1 MKDCPRTNPVLLISG
16 FPRNVEQIHHFE
28 KKVGVRPIL
37 VLIDCSEVKLR
48 KNLSRRRKVGGQYNP
63 KAYKQRLKIY
73 RRQTLPMLKYLDK
86 KNRLKIVDG
95 DKDSTE
101 IDKELQDIL

>member
-1 MKDCPRTNPVLLISG
+1 MKKHSSCINYKIS
-16 FPRNVEQIHHFE
+16 IYI
-28 KKVGVRPIL
+28 KKIGVRPAL

-48 KNLSRRRKVGGQYNP
+48 KNLSKRRKVGSYNP

-86 KNRLKIVDG
+86 KNRLRIVSLD
-95 DKDSTE
+95 DS
-101 IDKELQDIL
+101 

>member
-1 MKDCPRTNPVLLISG
+1 MFIHCANYKIS
-16 FPRNVEQIHHFE
+16 IYI
-28 KKVGVRPIL
+28 KKIGVRPAL

-48 KNLSRRRKVGGQYNP
+48 KNLSKRRKVGSYNP

-86 KNRLKIVDG
+86 KNRLRIVSVNDR
-95 DKDSTE
+95 
-101 IDKELQDIL
+101 